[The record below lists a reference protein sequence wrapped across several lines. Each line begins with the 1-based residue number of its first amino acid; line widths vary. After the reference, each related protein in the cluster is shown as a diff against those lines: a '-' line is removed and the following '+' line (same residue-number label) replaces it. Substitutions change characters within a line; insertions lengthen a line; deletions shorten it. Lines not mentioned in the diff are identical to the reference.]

1 MKNKNL
7 AGFVIIMAAAIF
19 GTLAFVLWPTIFMT
33 NEQATSQTEQ
43 VVQDF
48 YDWYL
53 SYDGNPLV
61 DHAYRNSQY
70 LRPEM
75 VAFLDGFS
83 QDGMGYDPVLCAQD
97 KPASISATAS
107 QVTGGWASVEVT
119 TSFEGHGFSV
129 ELIQTDGDWLI
140 DKVNCAP

>member
-1 MKNKNL
+1 MQNKTL
-7 AGFVIIMAAAIF
+7 AGFVIILAAAIF
-19 GTLAFVLWPTIFMT
+19 GALAFVIWPTVFMT

-61 DHAYRNSQY
+61 DHAYRTGRY
-70 LRPEM
+70 LSPEM
-75 VAFLDGFS
+75 VAFLDDFT
-83 QDGMGYDPVLCAQD
+83 QNEMGYDPVLCAQD
-97 KPASISATAS
+97 KPASISPTAAR
-107 QVTGGWASVEVT
+107 VAGGWASVEVS
-119 TSFEGHGFSV
+119 TSFEGHRFSV

>member
-1 MKNKNL
+1 MQNKNVI
-7 AGFVIIMAAAIF
+7 GFVIILAAAIF
-19 GTLAFVLWPTIFMT
+19 ATLAFVLWPTIFMT
-33 NEQATSQTEQ
+33 NEQVTTQTEQ
-43 VVQDF
+43 VVRDF

-61 DHAYRNSQY
+61 DHAYRSSRH

-75 VAFLDGFS
+75 VAFLDDFS
-83 QDGMGYDPVLCAQD
+83 QDGMAYDPVLCAQD
-97 KPASISATAS
+97 KPASITPTAS
-107 QVTGGWASVEVT
+107 RVAGGWARVEVT